1 MAQPYTKLQIRLHWI
16 IFLLIVLQYLGHEA
30 ISEAWEKIEEGLPIV
45 FDPLVLGHV
54 FLGILVLLLV
64 VLRVAVRLR
73 DGAPALPEEEPAAMR
88 MIAQLTHLGL
98 YALMI
103 AMPVSGAVA
112 WFGRVEAAGEAHEVL
127 RVLLL
132 ALVILHVLGALY
144 HQFVLKTNIMAR
156 MKRPG
161 GGA

>member
-1 MAQPYTKLQIRLHWI
+1 MAQPYTKLQIRLHWA
-16 IFLLIVLQYLGHEA
+16 IFLFIALQYIGHEP
-30 ISEAWEKIEEGLPIV
+30 ISEAWEQLSRGESIA

-54 FLGILVLLLV
+54 FLGGMIFLLVLM
-64 VLRVAVRLR
+64 RIAARLR
-73 DGAPALPEEEPAAMR
+73 YGAPALPEEEAPAMR
-88 MIAQLTHLGL
+88 MVAHATHLGL

-103 AMPVSGAVA
+103 AMPLSGALA
-112 WFGRVEAAGEAHEVL
+112 WFTRSEAAGDAHEVM

-132 ALVILHVLGALY
+132 ALVGLHVLGALY
-144 HQFVLKTNIMAR
+144 HQFVLKTDVMAR